1 MSDTFELNRMEFNI
15 LKCLYDGGYTDK
27 YHSVTITELLNDN
40 EKLGARMTVYR
51 KLNKLVKAR
60 YIKKGIIDNHADT
73 FYLLDKAIRIIEGR
87 ENNISNQQI
96 SRNRISYDNESV
108 RNKLIDIMGRGLL
121 LKAIAVNAGI
131 SESDLSRFKG
141 GMNCLK
147 KSDIEKLSEYLNAVM
162 IPQQILPNEK
172 IKKSYRDMLF

>member
-1 MSDTFELNRMEFNI
+1 MA
-15 LKCLYDGGYTDK
+15 
-27 YHSVTITELLNDN
+27 H
-40 EKLGARMTVYR
+40 
-51 KLNKLVKAR
+51 
-60 YIKKGIIDNHADT
+60 
-73 FYLLDKAIRIIEGR
+73 
-87 ENNISNQQI
+87 NNN
-96 SRNRISYDNESV
+96 SV
-108 RNKLIDIMGRGLL
+108 RKKLIDITGRGLL